1 MQTRSVSVRVDPA
14 LKERLDS
21 IAQVERRTTSD
32 VIKLAIEHYL
42 ATYEELHPQFL
53 ADIHTGLK
61 EMHAGRSTP
70 YAFD

>member
-1 MQTRSVSVRVDPA
+1 MQTRSVSVRVAPA

-42 ATYEELHPQFL
+42 ATYEELHPQFQ
-53 ADIHTGLK
+53 ADIRTGLK
-61 EMHAGRSTP
+61 EMHAGKATP
-70 YAFD
+70 YTFG